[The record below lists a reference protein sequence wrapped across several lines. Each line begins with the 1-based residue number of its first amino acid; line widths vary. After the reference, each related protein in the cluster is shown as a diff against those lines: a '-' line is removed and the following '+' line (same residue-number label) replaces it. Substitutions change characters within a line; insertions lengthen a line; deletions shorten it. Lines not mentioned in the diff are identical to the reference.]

1 MDKSIRLMII
11 HWMASYIFNEMMVC
25 NIYNSNFNKIIFPIT
40 RKYNN
45 SCITV
50 IREYT
55 SIPDYCDK
63 I

>member
-1 MDKSIRLMII
+1 MDKSIRLMVI
-11 HWMASYIFNEMMVC
+11 HWMAYIFNEMMVC
-25 NIYNSNFNKIIFPIT
+25 NIYYNSNFNKIIFPIT

-55 SIPDYCDK
+55 SIPDY
-63 I
+63 